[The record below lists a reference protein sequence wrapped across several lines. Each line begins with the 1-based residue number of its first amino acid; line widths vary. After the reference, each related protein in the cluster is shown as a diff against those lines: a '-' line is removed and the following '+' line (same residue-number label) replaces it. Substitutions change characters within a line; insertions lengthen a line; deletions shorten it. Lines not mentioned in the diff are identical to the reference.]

1 MTVYPDGGT
10 RPSTSSVN
18 FSAGETVPNL
28 VIAPVGTDGKVDF
41 YNGSFGTVQVL
52 ADASGWFA
60 SGTAG
65 PGGLTPLTPTRILD
79 SRFDVGGTGPVAA
92 GGTIS
97 LQVDGVDGIP
107 ASGVAA
113 VVLNVTAT
121 SPTSSGFLT
130 VYPDGGTRPSTSSV
144 NFSAGETVPN
154 LVIAPV
160 GTDGKVDFYNGS
172 SGTVQVLA
180 DVSGW
185 FASGTAGPGG
195 LTPLTPTRILDSRFD
210 VGGTGPVAPPEA
222 PSPSRS
228 TGSTGSPP
236 PGWPRSF

>member
-1 MTVYPDGGT
+1 MAAVVLNVTATGPANSGFLTVYPDGAS
-10 RPSTSSVN
+10 RPTTSNLN

-28 VIAPVGTDGKVDF
+28 VIAPVGADGKVDIF
-41 YNGSFGTVQVL
+41 NGSPGTVQVL
-52 ADASGWFA
+52 ADVSGWYA

-65 PGGLTPLTPTRILD
+65 AGGFTPLTPARILD
-79 SRFDVGGTGPVAA
+79 TRFDVGAVGPVAA

-97 LQVDGVDGIP
+97 LQVDGAGGIP

-121 SPTSSGFLT
+121 GPANSGFLT
-130 VYPDGGTRPSTSSV
+130 VYPDGASRPTTSNL

-160 GTDGKVDFYNGS
+160 GADGKVDIFNGS
-172 SGTVQVLA
+172 PGTVQVLA

-185 FASGTAGPGG
+185 F
-195 LTPLTPTRILDSRFD
+195 
-210 VGGTGPVAPPEA
+210 
-222 PSPSRS
+222 S
-228 TGSTGSPP
+228 TQ
-236 PGWPRSF
+236 